1 MPRFPRRSISRL
13 TWSLASAT
21 LCVTAPAFGQDT
33 STGRVGPVWTLEG
46 LRSGRCVRFL
56 MDPRVVSKEVRS
68 GLRPL
73 RADQDSSLHPALQ
86 SIIGDQAEFAPWT
99 PASLCLFYSDAIR
112 VGSRRLASKDP
123 RKQRMLGY
131 WTVATTGA
139 GGVRQDMVLELF
151 GTGGDLADAAE
162 TGKVKLREAR
172 SSVSKA
178 AGTDHDLYDVTI
190 GKTRLIWNGRA
201 VGDTALAGQ
210 TIQGQW
216 LTRGASGTFWRVD
229 ARLRATTTR
238 PLVGVLTIEG
248 KDDLAKAL
256 KASPTRFVG
265 PVYLGG
271 EGVLR
276 FYR

>member
-1 MPRFPRRSISRL
+1 MN
-13 TWSLASAT
+13 
-21 LCVTAPAFGQDT
+21 
-33 STGRVGPVWTLEG
+33 
-46 LRSGRCVRFL
+46 
-56 MDPRVVSKEVRS
+56 PRVVSQEVRS

-86 SIIGDQAEFAPWT
+86 SIIRDQAEFALWT

-112 VGSRRLASKDP
+112 LSGRRLGSKDS

-131 WTVATTGA
+131 WAVAASGA

-151 GTGGDLADAAE
+151 GTGGDLVRAAE
-162 TGKVKLREAR
+162 MGKVKLREAR

-178 AGTDHDLYDVTI
+178 AGSDHDLYDVTV

-210 TIQGQW
+210 TIQAKW
-216 LTRGASGTFWRVD
+216 LTRGSSGTFWQVD
-229 ARLRATTTR
+229 ATLRATSTR

-248 KDDLAKAL
+248 KDALAKAL